1 MYRRAV
7 LLSSIAAAVFC
18 LFCHQDASAA
28 GIGNGVNLQPSYY
41 NNGCVNFAWPL
52 MEGISTVRIEIEPD
66 KVEQAKGW
74 LREAKAAGKT
84 IIATYHEADDLG
96 SDNANDLMAAAYWWQ
111 DNYAALAAEASFTL
125 NLMNEWGS
133 HNQTA
138 STFASAY
145 NNAISAVRQVYSG
158 TIIVDCA
165 GWGQETHVAAD
176 ASSSIIDGSIMFS
189 VHIYPAAWNSVTGQ
203 YVQNSDLD
211 YLASV
216 GGRPCIVGE
225 FGNYSSGKPGK
236 CDWSAVVNH
245 AKSKGWPVL
254 AWAWNGCG
262 TSMNMVTPRWK
273 DDPDA
278 TSFSTNSYF
287 TLMCG
292 YLGNCGPGG
301 SYSGTG
307 NSCTSGGG
315 TPPAAPSNLTA
326 TAVSSSQI
334 NLSWADNSNN
344 ENGFAIERKTGS
356 GGTYAEIATVGAG
369 VTSFQNTGLTA
380 STTYYYRVLAFNA
393 DGDSAYSNEASATTQ
408 SGGGGATTMHVDS
421 ISVAIVYVN
430 PVSNKAS
437 ATVVVKDNL
446 GTTVSGA
453 TVTGVFSGGVTGT
466 VSATTDATGTAVLNS
481 ASKKGLTS
489 ATFCVSGITHASLT
503 YDSGSNVET
512 CDSSP

>member
-1 MYRRAV
+1 
-7 LLSSIAAAVFC
+7 
-18 LFCHQDASAA
+18 
-28 GIGNGVNLQPSYY
+28 
-41 NNGCVNFAWPL
+41 
-52 MEGISTVRIEIEPD
+52 
-66 KVEQAKGW
+66 
-74 LREAKAAGKT
+74 
-84 IIATYHEADDLG
+84 
-96 SDNANDLMAAAYWWQ
+96 
-111 DNYAALAAEASFTL
+111 
-125 NLMNEWGS
+125 
-133 HNQTA
+133 
-138 STFASAY
+138 
-145 NNAISAVRQVYSG
+145 
-158 TIIVDCA
+158 
-165 GWGQETHVAAD
+165 
-176 ASSSIIDGSIMFS
+176 
-189 VHIYPAAWNSVTGQ
+189 
-203 YVQNSDLD
+203 
-211 YLASV
+211 
-216 GGRPCIVGE
+216 
-225 FGNYSSGKPGK
+225 
-236 CDWSAVVNH
+236 
-245 AKSKGWPVL
+245 
-254 AWAWNGCG
+254 
-262 TSMNMVTPRWK
+262 
-273 DDPDA
+273 
-278 TSFSTNSYF
+278 
-287 TLMCG
+287 
-292 YLGNCGPGG
+292 
-301 SYSGTG
+301 
-307 NSCTSGGG
+307 
-315 TPPAAPSNLTA
+315 LTA